1 MNKTKPRNNLLSS
14 GVGIDS
20 QTNKVSLHQSACSI
34 GILNLCTLYSLS
46 VRYGSIHIYRAT
58 YIYIGLPEA
67 LVTFCNKLH
76 FSIKEELALEMLL
89 VDGIRPLFF
98 GLDSFLLSTISTVLR
113 KIHDSSVELRR
124 QFLCLIPYR
133 VFASLLSY
141 SHHHDHSLIFL
152 CFLFCLGKLSGST
165 PSEIILEYFKQLTS
179 DSLQK
184 IDSYHLVVSTIKL
197 VLHVDYF
204 SSRNSGLFN
213 RYFMLLQR
221 NTSDPSWSQS
231 DSNLKTRRLDCMSSQ
246 AGFLSPLRRKT
257 RAREQMKLIEAVC
270 TSGFWFLLLIPV
282 EAGDALSLF
291 FPYVEINPIR
301 DV

>member
-1 MNKTKPRNNLLSS
+1 
-14 GVGIDS
+14 
-20 QTNKVSLHQSACSI
+20 
-34 GILNLCTLYSLS
+34 
-46 VRYGSIHIYRAT
+46 
-58 YIYIGLPEA
+58 
-67 LVTFCNKLH
+67 
-76 FSIKEELALEMLL
+76 MLL

-98 GLDSFLLSTISTVLR
+98 GLDSFLLSTNSTALR
-113 KIHDSSVELRR
+113 KIHDSSIELRR

-133 VFASLLSY
+133 RFASLLSY

-152 CFLFCLGKLSGST
+152 CFLFFCLGKLSGST
-165 PSEIILEYFKQLTS
+165 PSAIILEYFKQLTS

-213 RYFMLLQR
+213 RYLMLLQR
-221 NTSDPSWSQS
+221 NRSDPSWSQS
-231 DSNLKTRRLDCMSSQ
+231 DSNLGTWGLDCMSSQ
-246 AGFLSPLRRKT
+246 AVFLSPLRRKT

-282 EAGDALSLF
+282 EAGVAPSLF
-291 FPYVEINPIR
+291 LPYLEINPIR